1 MNSGA
6 PVWRAGANQ
15 TTRLKTEMPL
25 NFGGKTLPAGEYSV
39 FVDLKSNAWTII
51 FSSWPAQERYDP
63 NNKSALWGSIGYMPD
78 KDVLRAPMT
87 VGTLPFSMDEF
98 TIAFTDMA
106 ADGGKLAMMWD
117 RTIAT
122 VAFKVGS

>member
-1 MNSGA
+1 
-6 PVWRAGANQ
+6 
-15 TTRLKTEMPL
+15 
-25 NFGGKTLPAGEYSV
+25 
-39 FVDLKSNAWTII
+39 
-51 FSSWPAQERYDP
+51 
-63 NNKSALWGSIGYMPD
+63 MPD